1 MAGTADRNDRRES
14 LAQRALAAKARAQE
28 LGNTVA
34 AIAAD
39 IARTEEDIARVH
51 DDIAAGDRQLFS
63 DAGVHAEK
71 ARRFAAHER
80 QEHERWSKL
89 VPGDVPAPELPSPEL
104 PSPEH

>member
-1 MAGTADRNDRRES
+1 MAGTADQNDRRER

-28 LGNTVA
+28 LSHTVA

-51 DDIAAGDRQLFS
+51 DDIAAGDRQPFS
-63 DAGVHAEK
+63 DAEVHAER

-80 QEHERWSKL
+80 QEHERWSGL
-89 VPGDVPAPELPSPEL
+89 APGDVQPPELPSP
-104 PSPEH
+104 